1 MLKPAQ
7 LYTDRLR
14 EEILK
19 TWYRPENIYWNGSY
33 WDSLVDIPEVNAS
46 KHCFASVDR
55 QDRLIGYICYAVDW
69 AAMSA
74 DGFGIISFD
83 KGNMEFIKDVCEAVS
98 DIFTKYHMNRISWF
112 CYADNPAIRGYRNFI
127 RRHGGRVCGHYRQY
141 ARLQDGKLHDSV
153 MFEILADEYR
163 NLI

>member
-1 MLKPAQ
+1 
-7 LYTDRLR
+7 
-14 EEILK
+14 
-19 TWYRPENIYWNGSY
+19 
-33 WDSLVDIPEVNAS
+33 
-46 KHCFASVDR
+46 
-55 QDRLIGYICYAVDW
+55 
-69 AAMSA
+69 MSA

-163 NLI
+163 N